1 MQDEKR
7 SMEAGMD
14 GHLTKPIPQEV
25 LGKAN
30 DRAVTPCGAPENS
43 SEAQPHKEGSETE
56 WNVHELLERL
66 EGDQDFLR
74 ELLEMFRADSQTILL
89 RAREALAREDLA
101 EMSRAAHTLKGMLKN
116 LSMNA
121 AAEIGAALET
131 AARNGA
137 RGEAEALFERLERS
151 LAGVM
156 PEVETHL
163 AEVRA

>member
-1 MQDEKR
+1 MDEI
-7 SMEAGMD
+7 
-14 GHLTKPIPQEV
+14 LTKPVRQEV
-25 LGKAN
+25 PRKEMG
-30 DRAVTPCGAPENS
+30 RAITPYGS
-43 SEAQPHKEGSETE
+43 SDNYGEARPRSEISETQ
-56 WNVHELLERL
+56 WNVRELLERL

-74 ELLEMFRADSQTILL
+74 ELLEMFRADSQTTLMK
-89 RAREALAREDLA
+89 AREALARADLA
-101 EMSRAAHTLKGMLKN
+101 EMSRAAHALKGMLKN

-121 AAEIGAALET
+121 AAEIAAALET

-137 RGEAEALFERLERS
+137 RGEAEALLERLERS

>member
-1 MQDEKR
+1 
-7 SMEAGMD
+7 MD
-14 GHLTKPIPQEV
+14 GHLTKPMRQEV
-25 LGKAN
+25 LRKES
-30 DRAVTPCGAPENS
+30 DRTVTPCGSPENF
-43 SEAQPHKEGSETE
+43 SEARSHKEGSETE
-56 WNVHELLERL
+56 WNVRELLERL

-74 ELLEMFRADSQTILL
+74 ELLEMFRGDSQATLVK
-89 RAREALAREDLA
+89 AREALAREDLA
-101 EMSRAAHTLKGMLKN
+101 EMSRAAHALKGMLKN

-121 AAEIGAALET
+121 AADIAAALET
-131 AARNGA
+131 AARNGV